1 MTRKLCLT
9 RQPLSDHSLALTSR
23 SQIAVGSIQLEEAK
37 IHMAELRGKLHRLYP
52 AAGAVSKIMVAAARL
67 AKSASIPFAFYFD
80 ETSKREY
87 MQALEDSG

>member
-1 MTRKLCLT
+1 
-9 RQPLSDHSLALTSR
+9 
-23 SQIAVGSIQLEEAK
+23 
-37 IHMAELRGKLHRLYP
+37 MAELRGKLHRLYP